1 MPTPQKLNGM
11 ILALA
16 LGLAMAVVI
25 PTVIYIQSHRFAA
38 SSTQGSSWASS
49 KLGGKS
55 TPESKDKEV
64 PNAFGKPATVKKT
77 EDGKAISA
85 NPSTPAPVRSEIDVS
100 VVGQPFQISVSV
112 REGCKGD
119 DSECPLV
126 MASVAKMVAEPRDIA
141 WAEKMEEKIQAA
153 VDMQGP
159 GKYVIRNLE
168 CRTST
173 CVLEVEI
180 RVPEP
185 FPRYQDLI
193 DSALRPHAAV
203 TGLPEYQLSGESY
216 RVELMDFARR

>member
-1 MPTPQKLNGM
+1 MPTPQKLYGM
-11 ILALA
+11 TLALA
-16 LGLAMAVVI
+16 LALAMVVVI
-25 PTVIYIQSHRFAA
+25 LTVGYIQSHRFAA

-49 KLGGKS
+49 KLGDKS
-55 TPESKDKEV
+55 TPESKDKA
-64 PNAFGKPATVKKT
+64 PNAFVKLATLTKT
-77 EDGKAISA
+77 QDGKGISE
-85 NPSTPAPVRSEIDVS
+85 NPSTPAPVRSDIDVS

-112 REGCKGD
+112 REGCKD
-119 DSECPLV
+119 DHSECPLV

-141 WAEKMEEKIQAA
+141 WADKMEEKIQAA

-159 GKYVIRNLE
+159 GKYIIRNLE

-193 DSALRPHAAV
+193 DSSLRPHAAV

-216 RVELMDFARR
+216 RVELMDFTRR